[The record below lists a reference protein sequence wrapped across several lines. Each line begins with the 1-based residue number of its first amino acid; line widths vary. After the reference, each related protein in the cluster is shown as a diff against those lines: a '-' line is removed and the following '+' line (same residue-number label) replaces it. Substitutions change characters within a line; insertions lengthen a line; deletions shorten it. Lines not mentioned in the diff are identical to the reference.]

1 MRVRLLG
8 LLLVA
13 ATGLVIAGCGG
24 SDDSASSRTVTAEG
38 GAPFDRAFIDAMVP
52 HHEAAIAMAKAAKR
66 AGLSQSELLRI
77 ADSIAITQRDE
88 IDEMRAW
95 RQQWYGSS
103 AIDPDGGAA
112 LGLTEQEMGMQHS
125 GDFSTVQDVDQAFAA
140 AMIEHH
146 QGAVQMAKLALGRAQ
161 HSETKELA
169 KSIIDAQ
176 QREIDVMEPHAEG
189 MHHAG

>member
-24 SDDSASSRTVTAEG
+24 SDDSASSETVTAEG

-103 AIDPDGGAA
+103 AIDSDGGRR
-112 LGLTEQEMGMQHS
+112 S
-125 GDFSTVQDVDQAFAA
+125 V
-140 AMIEHH
+140 
-146 QGAVQMAKLALGRAQ
+146 
-161 HSETKELA
+161 
-169 KSIIDAQ
+169 
-176 QREIDVMEPHAEG
+176 
-189 MHHAG
+189 